1 MKRVCIVPDSE
12 QMGPDADTLRIS
24 MDRLGVGQ
32 LDEAWLDRFAVELQ
46 DLVEMGRKL
55 DELDLS
61 SEQPANIF
69 INTGDNL

>member
-1 MKRVCIVPDSE
+1 MPDAG
-12 QMGPDADTLRIS
+12 QMGVDAETLRIA

-46 DLVEMGRKL
+46 GLVDMGRKL
-55 DELDLS
+55 DELDLG

-69 INTGDNL
+69 INTGDNI

>member
-1 MKRVCIVPDSE
+1 VADLQQP
-12 QMGPDADTLRIS
+12 GPDADTLRIA

-46 DLVEMGRKL
+46 ALVEMGRKL
-55 DELDLS
+55 DELELS

-69 INTGDNL
+69 TNRGDNF

>member
-1 MKRVCIVPDSE
+1 MPDSE